1 MDTPFIYDTFV
12 TGKNFIGRKA
22 ECSALTNLLENGEN
36 VCIYEPPMTGKK
48 SLVYQTLFNMRLAG
62 KHYSVCEAD
71 LFNVR
76 SVRHFLLKLGSSLIR
91 SSASTPDEYGE
102 LVAGMLDGTH
112 FVFDQERFSLEDE
125 VISIDGEPDE
135 NDIRQ
140 LLSLPGRLA
149 EGKKTAFYVIIDGF
163 HDLLKMDEAAYEKIF
178 RILLE
183 MISSNRNSEYPPSF
197 ILIGSKVNAMKHIF
211 EEKRYFYRQIEHL
224 PLGKI
229 GSREISDH
237 IMKGFQLGGKV
248 IEPDLI
254 AGAVRLFDNN
264 IWYLNHFSAICDSL
278 SKGFLNEGILL
289 DALNIMI
296 SIHRHRFLAITDDLT
311 AHQMSLLKAILDGE
325 SKFSSVEVIEKYGLN
340 SSANVRRV
348 KDALKK
354 KEIVTFND
362 REEAEIMDPLFKYWI
377 EKYFFER

>member
-102 LVAGMLDGTH
+102 LIAGMLDGTR

-163 HDLLKMDEAAYEKIF
+163 HDLLKMDEAEYEKIF

-183 MISSNRNSEYPPSF
+183 TISSNRNSEYSPSF
-197 ILIGSKVNAMKHIF
+197 ILVGSKVNAMKHIF

-311 AHQMSLLKAILDGE
+311 THQMSLLKAILDGE

>member
-102 LVAGMLDGTH
+102 LIAGMLDGTR

-163 HDLLKMDEAAYEKIF
+163 HDLLKMDEAEYEKIF

-183 MISSNRNSEYPPSF
+183 TISSNRSSEYSPSF

>member
-140 LLSLPGRLA
+140 LLSLPGKLA

-163 HDLLKMDEAAYEKIF
+163 HDLLKMDEAEYEKIF

-183 MISSNRNSEYPPSF
+183 TISSNRSSEYSPSF